1 MEDGKSGMDVKGRK
15 PPLKAREI
23 VTILEEER
31 NAKSCVGSQMEAQK
45 TIQEPTRPDTIKTDV
60 TEKKFTH
67 AGTVGFTM

>member
-1 MEDGKSGMDVKGRK
+1 MDVKGRK

>member
-23 VTILEEER
+23 VTIVEEER

-45 TIQEPTRPDTIKTDV
+45 TIQEPTRPDTIKN
-60 TEKKFTH
+60 KN
-67 AGTVGFTM
+67 